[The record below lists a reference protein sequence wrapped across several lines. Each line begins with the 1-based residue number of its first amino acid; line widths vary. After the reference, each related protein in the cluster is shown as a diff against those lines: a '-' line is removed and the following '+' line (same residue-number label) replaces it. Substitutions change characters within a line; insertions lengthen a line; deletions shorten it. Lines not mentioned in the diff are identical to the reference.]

1 MNKLLVLL
9 IVLFLV
15 GVLNEICILN
25 GNATNEDVKVWL
37 GFERTTVKEGSEVR
51 ITLSAINPITNPTL
65 IIQLILTVPDD
76 MSITATEFVK
86 SGGRQ
91 FTSTYFIEPG
101 DNERQINIHVKTHRS
116 GVYPIIAEYYYYF
129 EGINST
135 SRYGNITK
143 DIYVLPNH
151 TTPSPTTSQTPTPSP
166 PAFEV
171 TFAIAALLAVAYFA
185 KRKK

>member
-15 GVLNEICILN
+15 GIFNVICILN
-25 GNATNEDVKVWL
+25 ANADDFDTNSSNENVKVWL
-37 GFERTTVKEGSEVR
+37 GFERTTVKEGGEVM

-91 FTSTYFIEPG
+91 FTATYFIEPG
-101 DNERQINIHVKTHRS
+101 DNEIQRQINIFVKTHRS

-135 SRYGNITK
+135 SMYGNITK
-143 DIYVLPNH
+143 DIYVLPDH
-151 TTPSPTTSQTPTPSP
+151 TTPSPTTSQTPN
-166 PAFEV
+166 
-171 TFAIAALLAVAYFA
+171 A
-185 KRKK
+185 KTTGI